1 MMNPEASPALPL
13 ESSKLSDEVIQVHM
27 MRELFSRT
35 RESSLVGFLP
45 VLLLAW
51 AHWDALPVQRVVLW
65 AGSVF
70 LALTYRLVIAH
81 TFLTHPASQSARRRL
96 WFVLEWL
103 GAVALAAAWVSCLT
117 LLGTGQADTLF
128 FLRLTFLVGLVSF
141 ILSALGIDLRLY
153 ASFMAV
159 VVGGTL
165 VLLHR
170 YYPQFVAALPVV
182 TTGFM
187 VYGLML
193 LVRSRGEY
201 RRTRDWVRARL
212 IQRVLMDQLNDTIRL
227 EQDTHEALRVKSVE
241 LEATNRRLGE
251 LAILDGLTGA
261 YRRGH
266 IEGELRRMVKGL
278 QRKPGEFSVMLLD
291 VDLFK
296 RVNDRHGHAV
306 GDEVLRRMTAQ
317 VQDTLR
323 GSDLFGRWG
332 GEEFIVLMPD
342 TGIGEAVR
350 AAERL
355 RHAVHELEFVGEDAR
370 FGITV
375 SIGVAQLEA
384 AETADM
390 LVQRVDKALYAA
402 KHAGRDRV
410 TAYEMGQSLFARLP
424 V

>member
-1 MMNPEASPALPL
+1 MMNPEASPTLPL
-13 ESSKLSDEVIQVHM
+13 ESSKLSDEMIQVHM

-51 AHWDALPVQRVVLW
+51 AHWDAVPVQRVAFW
-65 AGSVF
+65 AGSV
-70 LALTYRLVIAH
+70 LLVLTYRLGIAH
-81 TFLTHPASQSARRRL
+81 SFLIHPASQSARRRL
-96 WFVLEWL
+96 WFGLEWL
-103 GAVALAAAWVSCLT
+103 GAMVLAATWVSCIT
-117 LLGTGQADTLF
+117 LLGNGQVDTLF
-128 FLRLTFLVGLVSF
+128 FLRLIFLVGLVSF

-165 VLLHR
+165 LLLHGD
-170 YYPQFVAALPVV
+170 YPQFVAALPVV

-261 YRRGH
+261 YSRGH
-266 IEGELRRMVKGL
+266 IEAELRRLVKGL

-306 GDEVLRRMTAQ
+306 GDEVLRRMTVR

-342 TGIGEAVR
+342 TAIGEAVQ

-355 RHAVHELEFVGEDAR
+355 RQAIHELEFAGEDTR

-410 TAYEMGQSLFARLP
+410 TVYEMGQSLFSRLP

>member
-1 MMNPEASPALPL
+1 
-13 ESSKLSDEVIQVHM
+13 
-27 MRELFSRT
+27 
-35 RESSLVGFLP
+35 
-45 VLLLAW
+45 
-51 AHWDALPVQRVVLW
+51 
-65 AGSVF
+65 
-70 LALTYRLVIAH
+70 
-81 TFLTHPASQSARRRL
+81 
-96 WFVLEWL
+96 
-103 GAVALAAAWVSCLT
+103 
-117 LLGTGQADTLF
+117 
-128 FLRLTFLVGLVSF
+128 
-141 ILSALGIDLRLY
+141 
-153 ASFMAV
+153 
-159 VVGGTL
+159 
-165 VLLHR
+165 
-170 YYPQFVAALPVV
+170 
-182 TTGFM
+182 
-187 VYGLML
+187 
-193 LVRSRGEY
+193 
-201 RRTRDWVRARL
+201 
-212 IQRVLMDQLNDTIRL
+212 
-227 EQDTHEALRVKSVE
+227 LRVKSVE

-261 YRRGH
+261 YSRGH
-266 IEGELRRMVKGL
+266 IEAELRRLVKGL

-306 GDEVLRRMTAQ
+306 GDEVLRRMTVR

-342 TGIGEAVR
+342 TAIGEAVQ

-355 RHAVHELEFVGEDAR
+355 RQAIHELEFAGEDTR

-410 TAYEMGQSLFARLP
+410 TVYEMGQSLFSRLP